1 MTASMKE
8 LLILTS
14 MIAGAAFLCL
24 VTGCA
29 PQKRP
34 PVPPPAQA
42 VAAPAQVAIPTPEP
56 VAWQPTYQPT
66 PPPLPVSRPERPR
79 RRIEIMG
86 PGGKTLP
93 HEPGGKFTLTCTEF
107 GTLTI
112 RFPAGERLLDVANGA
127 TGEWAI
133 VPKTMGIDLPIGVIS
148 ISRTPQAPTTEI
160 QAMTDAE
167 IYQFILVPVTGGV
180 SAKHASTFVVVN
192 PETEIRL
199 AEQRQREME
208 MAEAERR
215 EREPEVPRLDPS
227 QLRVYQFSGDR
238 VPWMPLSV
246 EGDNRR
252 TVIQLPAGVATQP
265 TFTVIEDGKEV
276 RVNTRNVLKAD
287 GKGVRIVV
295 NQPFNEARL
304 IGDGGTVSITGGN

>member
-1 MTASMKE
+1 
-8 LLILTS
+8 
-14 MIAGAAFLCL
+14 
-24 VTGCA
+24 
-29 PQKRP
+29 
-34 PVPPPAQA
+34 
-42 VAAPAQVAIPTPEP
+42 
-56 VAWQPTYQPT
+56 
-66 PPPLPVSRPERPR
+66 
-79 RRIEIMG
+79 MG

-148 ISRTPQAPTTEI
+148 ISRTPQAPRTEI
-160 QAMTDAE
+160 QAMTNAE
-167 IYQFILVPVTGGV
+167 IYQFILVPVVGTV
-180 SAKHASTFVVVN
+180 STKHASTFVVVN

-199 AEQRQREME
+199 AEHRQREIE

-215 EREPEVPRLDPS
+215 EREPEVPRLDPA

-246 EGDNRR
+246 DGDNRR
-252 TVIQLPAGVATQP
+252 TIIQLPPGVATQP

-276 RVNTRNVLKAD
+276 RVNTRSVVKAD

-304 IGDGGTVSITGGN
+304 IGDGGTVSITGGH